1 MRRTQAQW
9 LLLIQEQKRSGL
21 SATAFCKKRGI
32 DPKYF
37 SLRKNQVQNR
47 PCEAAKTGG
56 FVQLSAPAS
65 QQIQLSCGAVHL
77 SLPASYPVDAMAQ
90 LMRALR

>member
-9 LLLIQEQKRSGL
+9 LSLIQEQQRSGL
-21 SATAFCKKRGI
+21 SATTFCKKRGI

-37 SLRKNQVQNR
+37 SLRKNQLQIR
-47 PCEAAKTGG
+47 PCDAAKSGG
-56 FVQLSAPAS
+56 FVHLPMPAP
-65 QQIQLSCGAVHL
+65 QPIHLSCGAVHL